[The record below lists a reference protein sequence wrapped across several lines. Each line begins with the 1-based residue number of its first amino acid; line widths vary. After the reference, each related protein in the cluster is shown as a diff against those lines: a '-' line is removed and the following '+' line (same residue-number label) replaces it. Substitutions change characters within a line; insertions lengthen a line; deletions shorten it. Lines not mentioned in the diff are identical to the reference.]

1 MADSNPDEISSVLF
15 MAREALVYK
24 VPPRTTTEGYRAS
37 TWNDQGFLWKGR
49 VRVLEIG
56 ERCEIRLEFKV
67 DAQFLGEL
75 FALTR
80 YTPTNNAVEP
90 VLDSSRYFV
99 LRVEGEG
106 GRKAYIGMGFEERGD
121 AFDFNVALQTISKRT
136 TAASEPVAA
145 KEEVKDYSLKDGQ
158 TFSIKIPGRERR
170 RAEATSEGSGG
181 GMMGAGGVP
190 LLAPP
195 PPSTRKR

>member
-1 MADSNPDEISSVLF
+1 MSDPNNLDEISSVLF

-24 VPPRTTTEGYRAS
+24 VPPRTTNEGYRAS

-56 ERCEIRLEFKV
+56 ERCEIRLE
-67 DAQFLGEL
+67 DANTGEL
-75 FALTR
+75 FALTK

-136 TAASEPVAA
+136 STPSQPVASEPA
-145 KEEVKDYSLKDGQ
+145 KDYSLKDGQ

-170 RAEATSEGSGG
+170 RPADASGG
-181 GMMGAGGVP
+181 AGAGIGMQSGGGVP

-195 PPSTRKR
+195 PPSSRKR